1 MTTTDPGHEPSTG
14 QTAQAPPTDTATTVI
29 RRKPWRR
36 LPPWSEA
43 IDEAFPL
50 YADLMRRAIARE
62 ARRYRRF
69 GRAHML
75 WFRVGGFV
83 EILLSVS
90 FPFVIAVLPALVS
103 GDEVTNRVITGISVA
118 IALVGAIRA
127 FYSWNDNWRL
137 YRTQQLAL
145 MIVVRRWELRMLDLI
160 AHSTIDPKRAHEETA
175 QAIEDL
181 VMALQHE
188 QDIFFGTVQ
197 LPEQLVSP
205 PDGAARG
212 RPPAVE

>member
-1 MTTTDPGHEPSTG
+1 MTTTIPDHEPSA
-14 QTAQAPPTDTATTVI
+14 AQAPLAPSTDTATTVI
-29 RRKPWRR
+29 RRKRWRR

-103 GDEVTNRVITGISVA
+103 GEEIPNRVITGISVL
-118 IALVGAIRA
+118 IALVSAIRA

-145 MIVVRRWELRMLDLI
+145 MIVVRRWEMRMLDLI
-160 AHSTIDPKRAHEETA
+160 AHSDTDPKRAHAETA
-175 QAIEDL
+175 RAIEDL
-181 VMALQHE
+181 VTALQHE

-197 LPEQLVSP
+197 LPEQLVSR
-205 PDGAARG
+205 PDRAAHE
-212 RPPAVE
+212 RPRTAE